1 MTERLTV
8 YYHIR
13 CDADQIEARAASI
26 AVEQSVEM
34 PLDAITDFDVLSK
47 TVGRV
52 EHVRDLGGGRFEA
65 AIGLAVATTGL
76 EAGQLIN
83 MLFGN
88 SSIHDD
94 VTLADVDFPPSV
106 LAAFPGPGPGM
117 AGLKGTHSKRALTGS
132 ALKPQGLPPD
142 RLAYIGQS
150 LAAGGV
156 DFIKDDHGL
165 ANQAYAPFAARIA
178 ACARAIKGANPDTRY
193 IPSVT
198 GNLDQM
204 REQIRIARDNGL
216 DCIMI
221 APMIAGLP
229 SLEAIRRENSDIA
242 IFAHPALAGAARI
255 APPLLLGKLFR
266 LLGADATIFPNYGG
280 RFGYSPQTCQTLS
293 DAARLPWQD
302 IAPSLPIPAG
312 GMSAERVDEMLEFY
326 GPDVML
332 LIGGGLLA
340 AKERMTQ
347 ETRRFTQQVVDYKS
361 YPERRNRDR

>member
-8 YYHIR
+8 FYHIR
-13 CDADQIEARAASI
+13 SDAAQIDARAAAI

-34 PLDAITDFDVLSK
+34 PVNAITDATVLDEI
-47 TVGRV
+47 VGRV
-52 EHVRDLGGGRFEA
+52 EQVRDLGDGRFEV

-94 VTLADVDFPPSV
+94 VSLADVDFPPSV

-117 AGLKGTHSKRALTGS
+117 AGLQGPNIKRALTGS
-132 ALKPQGLPPD
+132 ALKPQGLPPEG
-142 RLAYIGQS
+142 LARIGQS
-150 LAAGGV
+150 LAAGGL

-165 ANQAYAPFAARIA
+165 ADQSYAPFAVRIA
-178 ACARAIKGANPDTRY
+178 ACAKAIKDANPLTRY

-198 GNLDQM
+198 GNLDRM
-204 REQIRIARDNGL
+204 RDQIHIARDNGL
-216 DCIMI
+216 DSIMV

-229 SLEAIRRENSDIA
+229 TLEVLRRENPDLA

-266 LLGADATIFPNYGG
+266 LMGADATIFPNYGG
-280 RFGYSPQTCQTLS
+280 RFGYSPQTCRALT
-293 DAARLPWQD
+293 DAARHKWQD
-302 IAPSLPIPAG
+302 IAPCLPVPAG
-312 GMSAERVDEMLEFY
+312 GMSTERVEEMLEFY
-326 GPDVML
+326 GAEVML

-347 ETRRFTQQVVDYKS
+347 ETRNFVQKVEAYGR
-361 YPERRNRDR
+361 P

>member
-1 MTERLTV
+1 MTDRLSV
-8 YYHIR
+8 LYHIR
-13 CDADQIEARAASI
+13 SDAGSIESRAHSI

-34 PLDAITDFDVLSK
+34 PIEAITEPTVLNE

-52 EHVRDLGGGRFEA
+52 DGIRDLGDGRFEVRV
-65 AIGLAVATTGL
+65 GLAVATTGL

-94 VTLADVDFPPSV
+94 VTLADVDFPDSI
-106 LAAFPGPGPGM
+106 LSAFPGPGPGLS
-117 AGLKGTHSKRALTGS
+117 GLRGAITGRALTGS
-132 ALKPQGLPPD
+132 ALKPQGLPPQA
-142 RLAYIGQS
+142 LAKIGQS
-150 LAAGGV
+150 LAAGGL

-165 ANQAYAPFAARIA
+165 ADQAYAPFASRIEH
-178 ACARAIKGANPDTRY
+178 CAKAIRDANPQTRY

-204 REQIRIARDNGL
+204 RTQIKIARDYGL
-216 DCIMI
+216 DALMI

-229 SLEAIRRENSDIA
+229 TLEAVRRENPDMA

-280 RFGYSPQTCQTLS
+280 RFGYSPQTCQSLTKAALDPWHTYAPTL
-293 DAARLPWQD
+293 PV
-302 IAPSLPIPAG
+302 PAG
-312 GMSAERVDEMLEFY
+312 GMSADRVDEMLEFY
-326 GPDVML
+326 GADVML
-332 LIGGGLLA
+332 LIGGALLA
-340 AKERMTQ
+340 AKEHMTK
-347 ETRRFTQQVVDYKS
+347 ETLAFTQKVGAYGQY
-361 YPERRNRDR
+361 